1 MYLYE
6 LEKLAY
12 SNESLELKEDAVI
25 YSDFSRNFVSRSTLV
40 KNKLIEINSAIL
52 ENDQAKFESLHSN
65 YLRVIRE
72 EVTFNPKLI
81 SLALSLVDKV
91 KFDSLDT
98 TQKLEETSIVSGEEE
113 AEEKEEE
120 LEVESELKPKS
131 SKGRPSKKNITE
143 N

>member
-12 SNESLELKEDAVI
+12 SNESLELKEDTII
-25 YSDFSRNFVSRSTLV
+25 YSDFSKNFVSRSTLV
-40 KNKLIEINSAIL
+40 KSKLIEINSAIL
-52 ENDQAKFESLHSN
+52 ENDKVKFESLHSN
-65 YLRVIRE
+65 YLKLIRE

-91 KFDSLDT
+91 KFNSLDE
-98 TQKLEETSIVSGEEE
+98 TQNLEEASIFSNEEGELD
-113 AEEKEEE
+113 KEGE